1 MKDKD
6 TILSLQETE
15 ELCRMYMEC
24 QLSVLE
30 ETELQYILGE
40 LSYTS
45 PVIEE
50 AREAM
55 IAEGVVF
62 NKRKAQ
68 RKAQK
73 KTGFRWN
80 RQLISIA
87 ASLAIVLSFSI
98 IIATQSREI
107 GFPATDMGIA
117 QTIDSSSDEIVI
129 AYEGGKQLDPIAS
142 QKAVDES
149 LKKAE
154 ALMAMA
160 KAIERED
167 EIKQKYIMNL
177 TSSAK

>member
-15 ELCRMYMEC
+15 ELCRMYMDC

-30 ETELQYILGE
+30 ETELQYILGK

-55 IAEGVVF
+55 IAEGIVF
-62 NKRKAQ
+62 RKKKVQRKTRFRWGRKAI
-68 RKAQK
+68 
-73 KTGFRWN
+73 G
-80 RQLISIA
+80 IA
-87 ASLAIVLSFSI
+87 ASLTLLLTFSI
-98 IIATQSREI
+98 IIGTQI
-107 GFPATDMGIA
+107 QKTDSYETTSGIA
-117 QTIDSSSDEIVI
+117 RTADSSSEEIVI
-129 AYEGGKQLDPIAS
+129 AYEGGKRLSPAAS
-142 QKAVDES
+142 EKAVNES

-160 KAIERED
+160 KARERED
-167 EIKQKYIMNL
+167 EIKQMYIMNL
-177 TSSAK
+177 TSGTE